1 MRIRPARPEDAPFIQ
16 RLVPRLVEFGPVPGR
31 DREQMIARD
40 RAVIAASLAAPSA
53 DGEVFVAEDDE
64 GRLLGFTHLITGSDY
79 YSDSATGH
87 IADLVV
93 DAAAAGQGVGSALV
107 GFAEQWARQRGFAML
122 TLSVIV
128 ENERAR
134 SLYRRL
140 GFRED
145 WIRCIKR
152 L

>member
-1 MRIRPARPEDAPFIQ
+1 MRMRAARPDDAAFIH

-31 DREQMIARD
+31 DRDQMIARD
-40 RAVIAASLAAPSA
+40 RAVVGHSLNAVSPDA
-53 DGEVFVAEDDE
+53 GVFVAEDED
-64 GRLLGFTHLITGSDY
+64 GRALGFIHLNTVADY
-79 YSDSATGH
+79 YSDTDTGH

-93 DAAAAGQGVGSALV
+93 DAAAAGRGVGTALV
-107 GFAEQWARQRGFAML
+107 RFAEDWARQRGFTML
-122 TLSVIV
+122 TLSVFP
-128 ENERAR
+128 ENQRAR
-134 SLYRRL
+134 ALYRRL

>member
-1 MRIRPARPEDAPFIQ
+1 MRIRPARLDDGPFIH

-31 DREQMIARD
+31 DRTEMIARD
-40 RAVIAASLAAPSA
+40 RAVMAASLAAASPG
-53 DGEVFVAEDDE
+53 DEVFVAEDDR
-64 GRLLGFTHLITGSDY
+64 GTPLGFIHLISGTDY
-79 YSDSATGH
+79 YSDSVTGH
-87 IADLVV
+87 VADLVV
-93 DAAAAGQGVGSALV
+93 EAGAAGQGVGSALLA
-107 GFAEQWARQRGFAML
+107 FAEQWARQHGFAML